1 MAGERRRQ
9 ASHPPRTR
17 PELVATARDDDA
29 IAAELGADR
38 VIYQRLDD
46 LKKSVSDEAAE
57 QGVPFQGLDCSCF
70 DGVYVTGLGGDYL
83 TELAQKRDVL
93 PTV

>member
-1 MAGERRRQ
+1 M
-9 ASHPPRTR
+9 T
-17 PELVATARDDDA
+17 D
-29 IAAELGADR
+29 
-38 VIYQRLDD
+38 
-46 LKKSVSDEAAE
+46 
-57 QGVPFQGLDCSCF
+57 VPFRPFETALDEENALSHLRAAVSEEAEAVGVRIDGLDCSCF